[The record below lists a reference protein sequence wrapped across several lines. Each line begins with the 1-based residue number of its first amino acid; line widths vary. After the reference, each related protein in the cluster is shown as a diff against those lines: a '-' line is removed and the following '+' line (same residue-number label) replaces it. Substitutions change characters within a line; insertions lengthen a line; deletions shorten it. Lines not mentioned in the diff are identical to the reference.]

1 MEHGLWTSVF
11 SSVFPPICPVLVCMG
26 LTAAEKPLFLFF
38 ALGAVFYV
46 VRVLVGSEGCFCRSQ
61 PPFLFYSVFCVKF
74 SECID
79 K

>member
-38 ALGAVFYV
+38 ALGAV
-46 VRVLVGSEGCFCRSQ
+46 SMS
-61 PPFLFYSVFCVKF
+61 SVFWLVLRGVSVVLSRPFCF
-74 SECID
+74 ILYFA
-79 K
+79 